1 MMNRIDCEV
10 VMDLFPSYIEGLT
23 SEKTNAVIEE
33 HLTGCEKCS
42 KALASMKES
51 SAEDMNISPE
61 EKQEIDFL
69 KKNRKRNRRI
79 LFGSIAGAL
88 MLLLVVIALRV
99 FAIGT
104 NNDHNWAAM
113 NMNVIDNEVD
123 FTAMPTGSGNAVAS
137 LSFTEE
143 NGVVTVHA
151 RTVLVSPF
159 HKGALDGSYTASE
172 TIKEVRIGSRIIW
185 SDGATVTTLAS
196 ELFATRHDY
205 VGDMPAN
212 NRTANALSLSSFLG
226 AFTNELETATEP
238 YGWRILLSED
248 IPSAK
253 LAQKEQDMD
262 AFGRVIIGLIE
273 NLDHVTFAY
282 QSEGTDR
289 TRTITAEE
297 ASVFFGEDIK
307 NCGKNIRSLDA
318 LIQKTGLALYAFWDG
333 EESAS
338 QEDAWLHIKNL
349 SDTEILELGT
359 AFYVNGQ
366 LQSSGGG
373 LNADGTPHS
382 IGDTFW
388 LSFRAD
394 EFGGNW
400 SADDLLEIELS
411 FKTSD
416 GKIIE
421 TSEKIRVTNTT
432 GIIYDFALTGNEK
445 EGYRVEQ

>member
-1 MMNRIDCEV
+1 
-10 VMDLFPSYIEGLT
+10 
-23 SEKTNAVIEE
+23 
-33 HLTGCEKCS
+33 
-42 KALASMKES
+42 
-51 SAEDMNISPE
+51 
-61 EKQEIDFL
+61 
-69 KKNRKRNRRI
+69 
-79 LFGSIAGAL
+79 

-104 NNDHNWAAM
+104 NNDPNWAAM
-113 NMNVIDNEVD
+113 NMNVIDNEVN

-185 SDGATVTTLAS
+185 SDGATVTALAS

-333 EESAS
+333 EEIAS
-338 QEDAWLHIKNL
+338 QEDAWLRIKNL

-400 SADDLLEIELS
+400 RADDLLEIELS

-416 GKIIE
+416 GKVIE